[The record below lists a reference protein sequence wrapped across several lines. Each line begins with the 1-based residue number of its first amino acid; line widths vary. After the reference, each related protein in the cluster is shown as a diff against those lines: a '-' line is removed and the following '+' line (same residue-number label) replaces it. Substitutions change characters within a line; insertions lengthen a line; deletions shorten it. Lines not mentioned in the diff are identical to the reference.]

1 MAIVIEVEKVGK
13 LKRETVLYSSDNEQ
27 KVQTIAHFET
37 QAYHRRNDVRKDGK
51 LVITLTVDS

>member
-13 LKRETVLYSSDNEQ
+13 RRRETVLYSGDDEQ
-27 KVQTIAHFET
+27 KAQSIAHFET
-37 QAYHRRNDVRKDGK
+37 QAYHRRKDVRKDRE

>member
-13 LKRETVLYSSDNEQ
+13 RRRETVLYSGDNEQ
-27 KVQTIAHFET
+27 KAQSIAHFET
-37 QAYHRRNDVRKDGK
+37 QAYHRRKDVRKDGE